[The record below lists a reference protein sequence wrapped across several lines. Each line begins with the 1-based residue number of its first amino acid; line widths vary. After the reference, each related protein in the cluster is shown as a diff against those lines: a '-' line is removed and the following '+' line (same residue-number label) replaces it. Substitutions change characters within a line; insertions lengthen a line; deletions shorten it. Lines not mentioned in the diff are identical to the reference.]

1 MKLGTAETMFLLF
14 SPRFL
19 LLVIIVIL
27 VVIVVK
33 MSGKNKGE
41 SNKPEQKIGYN
52 MDNTDTDSKQD
63 SNEK

>member
-1 MKLGTAETMFLLF
+1 MKFGLFEMFLL
-14 SPRFL
+14 SPRIL
-19 LLVIIVIL
+19 LLAVVIL
-27 VVIVVK
+27 LIVIVVK
-33 MSGKNKGE
+33 MSGKNKGD